1 MSNRNQPPIMTQTP
15 PPASTQISSR
25 FLLIA
30 VAFVTCLIVSNITAV
45 KLISVADFILPGAI
59 VIFPITYIIGDVL
72 TEVYGYAK
80 ARRVIWM
87 GFLANLFAVATFAL
101 VGILPAAGFWGAQE
115 AYDTILGATPRIL
128 AASLI
133 AYLVGEFANSYVLA
147 RLKVATEGRFLWVR
161 TISSTVV
168 GQSLDSAIFIVIAFS
183 GIIPTGAL
191 IMTIVVQAV
200 VKIAYEALAT
210 PLTYIVVGWLKRTE
224 GIDTFDH
231 DVRFNPFAVSE

>member
-1 MSNRNQPPIMTQTP
+1 MTDTQ
-15 PPASTQISSR
+15 STSSSQISSR
-25 FLLIA
+25 FLMIA

-45 KLISVADFILPGAI
+45 KLISVADFVLPGAI

-87 GFLANLFAVATFAL
+87 GFAANLFAVATFAL
-101 VGILPAAGFWGAQE
+101 VGVLPAAGFWDQQT
-115 AYDTILGATPRIL
+115 AYDAILGATPRIL

-133 AYLVGEFANSYVLA
+133 AYLVGEFANAYVLA
-147 RLKVATEGRFLWVR
+147 RLKVATEGRFLWLR

-168 GQSLDSAIFIVIAFS
+168 GQSLDSAIFIVVAFS
-183 GIIPTGAL
+183 GILPTSAL
-191 IMTIVVQAV
+191 IAAILVQAL

-210 PLTYIVVGWLKRTE
+210 PLTYMVVGWLKRAE
-224 GIDTFDH
+224 GIDTYDR
-231 DVRFNPFAVSE
+231 DVRFNPFAMTG